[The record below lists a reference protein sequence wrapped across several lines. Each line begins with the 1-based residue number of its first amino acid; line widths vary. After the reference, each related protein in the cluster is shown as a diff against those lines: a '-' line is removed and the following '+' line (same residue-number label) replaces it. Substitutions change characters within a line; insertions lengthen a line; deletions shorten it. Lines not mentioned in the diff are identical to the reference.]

1 MTFPSNS
8 TPPNEK
14 KLRFVS
20 FSIHAARGLLRDQNA
35 RRRTMFIVTIAALLL
50 LFAGSTFLAPLLD
63 PHLRPGWFIFYWL
76 VCAWMTA
83 TAALLAVFDLLLVRA
98 RGRAEKRSLA
108 QKISTPPGAGD
119 AD

>member
-1 MTFPSNS
+1 MTPPPDP

-20 FSIHAARGLLRDQNA
+20 FAIHATRGLVRDQNA
-35 RRRTMFIVTIAALLL
+35 RRKAMFAAVVAALLL
-50 LFAGSTFLAPLLD
+50 LFCGSTFLAPLLN

-76 VCAWMTA
+76 ICAWITA

-98 RGRAEKRSLA
+98 RARAERRSLA
-108 QKISTPPGAGD
+108 QKVSAPREADD
-119 AD
+119 AN